1 MDRITDAD
9 SNKRIKALEAER
21 KLLGCQLALER
32 MKTAGTRMDFLL
44 LAGLAIIFGMI
55 LINTIVEL
63 RAEQTRTAAALNAC
77 ADLVLQQSLSE

>member
-1 MDRITDAD
+1 MDRIANAD
-9 SNKRIKALEAER
+9 SNERIKTLEAER
-21 KLLGCQLALER
+21 NLLGCQLALER

-44 LAGLAIIFGMI
+44 LAGLAIVLSMI

-63 RAEQTRTAAALNAC
+63 RAEQAKTAAALGAC